1 LTEAGSPIRFGRET
15 RRAVHPIFG
24 RKQIVSEQLSVSE
37 NLIKGIQ
44 MKFITSLF
52 AATGLV
58 CGTLAFA
65 QDASTPPSGL
75 SLEKKAPATTEA
87 TPETTPEP
95 KSSIWSSPEPVEKPT
110 PPSTT
115 VKKKKKD
122 TPTATTASE
131 KKAQAAP
138 SASKTEAAPAA
149 AKAGKKR
156 SVESSLKDLENT
168 WEASIPNHDAA
179 AVEPLVASD
188 FSGVSSKGK
197 FTSKSSLLK
206 ELKNDKDTYTYA
218 KNEKLNVHLYGSN
231 VAVVTGSAREKGTA
245 KDGTAF
251 DRTYR
256 FTDTWMDRDG
266 QWQIVGSQVMLVPG
280 K

>member
-1 LTEAGSPIRFGRET
+1 M
-15 RRAVHPIFG
+15 
-24 RKQIVSEQLSVSE
+24 
-37 NLIKGIQ
+37 KGIQ

-52 AATGLV
+52 ATTVLA
-58 CGTLAFA
+58 CGASAFA
-65 QDASTPPSGL
+65 QDASTLPSRL
-75 SLEKKAPATTEA
+75 SPEEKAPATTEA
-87 TPETTPEP
+87 TPGASPETTPAA

-115 VKKKKKD
+115 VKKKKKKD
-122 TPTATTASE
+122 TPTAATASE
-131 KKAQAAP
+131 KKAQAVP

-149 AKAGKKR
+149 AKAGKKM

-179 AVEPLVASD
+179 AVESLVASD

-256 FTDTWMDRDG
+256 FTDTWVDRDG
-266 QWQIVGSQVMLVPG
+266 QWQCVGSQVMLVPG

>member
-24 RKQIVSEQLSVSE
+24 RKQIVSEQLSVSD

-52 AATGLV
+52 AATGLI
-58 CGTLAFA
+58 CGTPAFA

-75 SLEKKAPATTEA
+75 SLEDKAPTTTEA
-87 TPETTPEP
+87 TPEP

-110 PPSTT
+110 PPSTS
-115 VKKKKKD
+115 VKKKKD
-122 TPTATTASE
+122 TPTTATASE
-131 KKAQAAP
+131 KKAQAVS
-138 SASKTEAAPAA
+138 SASKIEAAPAA
-149 AKAGKKR
+149 ANAGKKM
-156 SVESSLKDLENT
+156 SVESSLKDLENA

-179 AVEPLVASD
+179 AVQSLIASD

-206 ELKNDKDTYTYA
+206 ELKNDKDTYTSA
-218 KNEKLNVHLYGSN
+218 KNEKLNVHLYGPN

-245 KDGTAF
+245 KDGTVF

-256 FTDTWMDRDG
+256 FTDTWVDRNG
-266 QWQIVGSQVMLVPG
+266 QWQCVASQTALVPG

>member
-1 LTEAGSPIRFGRET
+1 M
-15 RRAVHPIFG
+15 
-24 RKQIVSEQLSVSE
+24 
-37 NLIKGIQ
+37 KGIQ

-52 AATGLV
+52 ATTVLA
-58 CGTLAFA
+58 CGASAFA
-65 QDASTPPSGL
+65 QDASTLPSRLPPG
-75 SLEKKAPATTEA
+75 EKAPATAEA
-87 TPETTPEP
+87 APQTTPEP

-110 PPSTT
+110 SPSAS

-122 TPTATTASE
+122 TPTAATASE
-131 KKAQAAP
+131 KKEQAAS

-149 AKAGKKR
+149 AKAGKKM

-231 VAVVTGSAREKGTA
+231 VAVITGSAREKGTA
-245 KDGTAF
+245 KDGTVF

-256 FTDTWMDRDG
+256 FTDTWVDRNG
-266 QWQIVGSQVMLVPG
+266 QWQCVASQTALVPG

>member
-24 RKQIVSEQLSVSE
+24 RKQIVSEQLSVSD
-37 NLIKGIQ
+37 NLIRGIQ

-52 AATGLV
+52 AATGLI
-58 CGTLAFA
+58 CGTPAFA
-65 QDASTPPSGL
+65 QDASTHPSGL
-75 SLEKKAPATTEA
+75 SLEEKAPTTTEA

-110 PPSTT
+110 PPSTS
-115 VKKKKKD
+115 VKKKKD
-122 TPTATTASE
+122 TPTTATASE
-131 KKAQAAP
+131 KKAPAAS
-138 SASKTEAAPAA
+138 SAPKKEDAPAA
-149 AKAGKKR
+149 AKPGKKT
-156 SVESSLKDLENT
+156 SVEGSLKDLENA

-179 AVEPLVASD
+179 AVQSLIASD

-206 ELKNDKDTYTYA
+206 ELKNDKDTYTSA
-218 KNEKLNVHLYGSN
+218 KNEKLNVHIYGSN

-245 KDGTAF
+245 KDGTVF

-256 FTDTWMDRDG
+256 FTDTWVDRNG
-266 QWQIVGSQVMLVPG
+266 QWQCVASQTALVPG